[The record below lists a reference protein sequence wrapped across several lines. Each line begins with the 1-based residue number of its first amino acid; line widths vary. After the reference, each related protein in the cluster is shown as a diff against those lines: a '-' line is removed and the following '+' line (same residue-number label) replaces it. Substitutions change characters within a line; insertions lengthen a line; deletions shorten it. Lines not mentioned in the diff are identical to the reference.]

1 MHPVI
6 LTPCFLS
13 HFRPVETNPSSQSEL
28 RLQFVHADHVVL
40 PSMPE
45 GFESIGRS
53 EHCALQGIWKRGR
66 VLTYQ
71 GHAEF
76 DRFVNSETLKV
87 IGKPV
92 WDVGFLERALKAVD
106 RDDDAD
112 WAAGV
117 MLKFFLE
124 DVDGA
129 ITGHADVV
137 QGGRLEQEEI
147 MARL

>member
-1 MHPVI
+1 
-6 LTPCFLS
+6 
-13 HFRPVETNPSSQSEL
+13 
-28 RLQFVHADHVVL
+28 
-40 PSMPE
+40 MPE